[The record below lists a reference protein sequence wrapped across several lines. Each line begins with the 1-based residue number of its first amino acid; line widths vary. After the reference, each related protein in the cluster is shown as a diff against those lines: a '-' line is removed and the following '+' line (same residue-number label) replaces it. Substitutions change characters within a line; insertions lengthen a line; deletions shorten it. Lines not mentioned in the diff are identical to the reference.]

1 MAPARAE
8 NGEAT
13 RHDGT
18 CADAGSTA
26 TNGRERALEDLLD
39 AARQVRTLSEVRA
52 ERARLRTKRAV
63 ERWTASAGTSI
74 ALAALLACGALLAGI
89 GLLIRLRA
97 IFADQPGVGELVTG
111 VWLILVAL
119 VWGQTRK
126 QRAERA
132 LIRRLQIRHG
142 LTQPD
147 RGHRAR

>member
-1 MAPARAE
+1 M
-8 NGEAT
+8 
-13 RHDGT
+13 
-18 CADAGSTA
+18 
-26 TNGRERALEDLLD
+26 L
-39 AARQVRTLSEVRA
+39 
-52 ERARLRTKRAV
+52 
-63 ERWTASAGTSI
+63 ASAGTSI
-74 ALAALLACGALLAGI
+74 ALAALLAGGALLAGI

-147 RGHRAR
+147 RGDRAR